1 MRICDVFDQLEVGME
16 VETYGDALVIGKKL
30 IRGKIGLRFL
40 DKIFIFTN
48 DIANYHVECIS
59 EITPDYTGSWFIHKS
74 CPARI
79 EILNTKHEEK
89 SMSNLIKRCKELF
102 LSEPEKS
109 FRKVGIAGDDGSLTG
124 EGEKVFLDWL
134 LKINSDKFKAEVV
147 DKIIEDK
154 EDK

>member
-1 MRICDVFDQLEVGME
+1 MRICDVFDTLEVGME
-16 VETYGDALVIGKKL
+16 VETNGDQSIVGGRIIHGEIIDKSKDAFYIATNSITGIREGMASRYGKDSL
-30 IRGKIGLRFL
+30 
-40 DKIFIFTN
+40 
-48 DIANYHVECIS
+48 
-59 EITPDYTGSWFIHKS
+59 WFISADCQAEIK
-74 CPARI
+74 
-79 EILNTKHEEK
+79 ILNTKHEEK

-109 FRKVGIAGDDGSLTG
+109 FRKAGVTGDDGSLTG

>member
-1 MRICDVFDQLEVGME
+1 MRICDVFDELKVGME
-16 VETYGDALVIGKKL
+16 VETDGDISL
-30 IRGKIGLRFL
+30 IRDRVVSGKII
-40 DKIFIFTN
+40 DKSLLSICIATN
-48 DIANYHVECIS
+48 SV
-59 EITPDYTGSWFIHKS
+59 TGIRKKEASKYGTDSLWVIYAD
-74 CPARI
+74 CPAEI
-79 EILNTKHEEK
+79 NILNTKHEEK

-109 FRKVGIAGDDGSLTG
+109 FRKAGITGDDGSLTG

-154 EDK
+154 KDK